1 MWGVTV
7 AMTILPKVTWDHLLT
22 FTSRVNFRHWAALS
36 FFVLFAEINSC
47 VPSSLSISMV
57 DFNMEVTLKKYIH
70 IIDAE
75 SCNGGNEQQ
84 RSELFLVK
92 SFD

>member
-1 MWGVTV
+1 MWDVTV
-7 AMTILPKVTWDHLLT
+7 AVTFLPKVTWDHLLT
-22 FTSRVNFRHWAALS
+22 FTSRVNFRHWASLS
-36 FFVLFAEINSC
+36 FFVLFTEINSC
-47 VPSSLSISMV
+47 VPSSLSMV